1 MRVRV
6 WLCSA
11 CGCDWAC
18 VWLHVWLC
26 VFVWLCG
33 CVTVWL
39 CGCAA
44 VRLCGCAVVRL
55 CGCAVP
61 VAVTVHVCGCM
72 CGCVRVSVWSDTTV
86 VTLLRGAGLI
96 SDLKHFFRTAV
107 APKLGDHV
115 RIEWLDR
122 R

>member
-1 MRVRV
+1 M
-6 WLCSA
+6 
-11 CGCDWAC
+11 
-18 VWLHVWLC
+18 
-26 VFVWLCG
+26 
-33 CVTVWL
+33 
-39 CGCAA
+39 
-44 VRLCGCAVVRL
+44 
-55 CGCAVP
+55 P

-72 CGCVRVSVWSDTTV
+72 CGCVRVSVWR
-86 VTLLRGAGLI
+86 LRGAGLI